1 MSLLLGVVAASRPS
15 GPADAMT
22 AIASTIVS
30 TATSTVTFSSI
41 PGTYD
46 DLYLVISA
54 TPDNSTYG
62 TQPRLRLNGS
72 TSASVYSHTG
82 LYGDGSSATSYRYP
96 TGVGSYL
103 EITNGS
109 LATTNSSLSVVCHIL
124 NYANTSRF
132 KTVLARAANDKNGSG
147 DTSLVVGLFQS
158 TAAITQVDVVTS
170 GSLTNLKAGSVIAL
184 YGVKKAA

>member
-1 MSLLLGVVAASRPS
+1 
-15 GPADAMT
+15 MT
-22 AIASTIVS
+22 AIASTTVAA
-30 TATSTVTFSSI
+30 ATSTVTFSSI

-54 TPDNSTYG
+54 TPDSATYG

-82 LYGDGSSATSYRYP
+82 LYGDGASATSYRYA
-96 TGVGSYL
+96 TGTAAYIEL
-103 EITNGS
+103 MTGS
-109 LATTNSSLSVVCHIL
+109 LSTTNSSISIVCHIL
-124 NYANTSRF
+124 NYANTSNF

-147 DTSLVVGLFQS
+147 DTSLVAGLFHS
-158 TAAITQVDVVTS
+158 TSAITQVSVVTS